1 MTSEDQQQSVEKI
14 THRVAPIN
22 IEDEMKNCFID
33 YAMSV
38 IIGRAIPDARDGLK
52 PVHRRIL
59 YAMLH
64 DEGNTSDKAYKKSA
78 KAVAATMGN
87 YHPHGD
93 SAIYDTL
100 VKMAQ
105 PFSYRY
111 PLIDGQGNF
120 GSIDGDSAAAYR
132 YTEARLTKAAE
143 SLLED
148 IEKETVDFV
157 PNFDESSEE
166 PDVLP
171 SRIPNL
177 LVNGTT
183 GIAVGMA
190 TSMMPHNL
198 GEVCDLVAAFIDQP
212 EMTVEDMMKI
222 LPAPDFPT
230 GGIIMGTDGVKNA
243 YLTGQGKVVVRGVAE
258 IEERKKNF
266 EQIVITEIPYQ
277 VNKAVMIERIAE
289 LVKNKQIEGISDLR
303 DESDKDGIRVI
314 IELKQGVQGNVVL
327 NQLYKHTQLESSF
340 GITNLAI
347 VEKKPMIL
355 SLSEMLKHFI
365 SHRMSVVRRRSQ
377 FDLRKAEERKHILD
391 GLLKA
396 LDMID
401 EVIATIRGSPEVAA
415 AQVALVSKFGFSEMQ
430 ADAILKMQLR
440 RLAALEQQK
449 IIDEKNEL
457 QIIIDKLNWILASDA
472 NILSVVKEET
482 AEIRE
487 KYADDRRSKIDYS
500 ANTDM
505 DILDFIEDKQVLVM
519 LTSQDYIKRMPLES
533 CRQQRRGGRGVTG
546 MTTKD
551 EDSVDKVFLASTHDY
566 LLCFTNKGR
575 AYWLRVHEIPEGSRQ
590 SKGKAIVNL
599 LNLTDEEVAAVIPLR
614 SFDSDK
620 YLFFATKMGKVG
632 KMSQELFSRP
642 RTGGL
647 IAITI
652 LEGDELVDVMVT
664 DGSCDV
670 VLTTWLGQSLRFG
683 EDAVRNTG
691 RGAQGVKG
699 ITLRGT
705 DAVRALT
712 LVEKDHLLTI
722 TEGGFGK
729 RTPFE
734 EFRGKGRGTQGVRN
748 IVTNLERGGV
758 VSSIAIGDDEEIVIT
773 TAGGVVMRTQAGD
786 ISIQK
791 RSTQGVRVI
800 RVDVGDKVTSVA
812 VVPADD
818 EAEETVESPDSGAPV
833 DEVQQNQFSDEGEE

>member
-1 MTSEDQQQSVEKI
+1 MTSEEQQQVAEKI

-198 GEVCDLVAAFIDQP
+198 GEVCDLVTAFIDQP

-365 SHRMSVVRRRSQ
+365 AHRMSVVRRRSQ

-457 QIIIDKLNWILASDA
+457 QVIIDKLNWILASDA

-599 LNLTDEEVAAVIPLR
+599 LNLTDEEVAAVIPMR

-652 LEGDELVDVMVT
+652 LDGDELVDVMVT

-670 VLTTWLGQSLRFG
+670 VLTTWLGQSLRFS
-683 EDAVRNTG
+683 EDEVRNTG

-818 EAEETVESPDSGAPV
+818 EAEEEGDSPAPV
-833 DEVQQNQFSDEGEE
+833 DETQQNLLSDEGEE

>member
-1 MTSEDQQQSVEKI
+1 MTSEDFSPDKAI
-14 THRVAPIN
+14 TPRTELVN
-22 IEDEMKNCFID
+22 IEDELKNCFLD

-38 IIGRAIPDARDGLK
+38 IIGRAIPDVRDGLK

-64 DEGNTSDKAYKKSA
+64 DENNTSDKAYKKSA

-93 SAIYDTL
+93 AAIYDAL

-111 PLIDGQGNF
+111 PLVDGQGNF
-120 GSIDGDSAAAYR
+120 GSIDGDAAAAYR
-132 YTEARLTKAAE
+132 YTEARLTKIAE

-148 IEKETVDFV
+148 IDKKTVDFI

-198 GEVCDLVAAFIDQP
+198 GEVCDLIAAFIDRP
-212 EMTVEDMMKI
+212 DMSVEEMMSI

-230 GGIIMGTDGVKNA
+230 GGIIMGTDGVRNA
-243 YLTGQGKVVVRGVAE
+243 YLTGQGKVVVRGIAE
-258 IEERKKNF
+258 IETRKKNY

-277 VNKAVMIERIAE
+277 VNKAVMIEKIAD
-289 LVKNKQIEGISDLR
+289 LVKTKQIEGISDLR

-314 IELKQGVQGNVVL
+314 VELKQGVQGNVIL
-327 NQLYKHTQLESSF
+327 NQLYKHTPLESSF

-347 VEKKPMIL
+347 VEKKPMVL
-355 SLSEMLKHFI
+355 SLAEILRYFI

-377 FDLRKAEERKHILD
+377 FDLQRAEEHKHILD
-391 GLLKA
+391 GLIKA
-396 LDMID
+396 LELID
-401 EVIATIRGSPEVAA
+401 EVITTIRDSPEIIA
-415 AQVALVSKFGFSEMQ
+415 AQVSLIDKFGFSERQ

-449 IIDEKNEL
+449 IITELNEL
-457 QIIIDKLNWILASDA
+457 QIVINKLNWILSSDS
-472 NILSVVKEET
+472 NILSIVKD
-482 AEIRE
+482 EIIDIHE
-487 KYADDRRSKIDYS
+487 KYADKRRTKIDYS
-500 ANTDM
+500 LNANLDV
-505 DILDFIEDKQVLVM
+505 LDFIEDKQVLVM
-519 LTSQDYIKRMPLES
+519 LTSQNYIKRMPLES
-533 CRQQRRGGRGVTG
+533 CRQQRRGGRGVMG

-551 EDSVDKVFLASTHDY
+551 EDSVNKVFLASTHDY
-566 LLCFTNKGR
+566 LLCFTNQGR
-575 AYWLRVHEIPEGSRQ
+575 VYWLRVHEIPEGSRQ

-599 LNLTDEEVAAVIPLR
+599 LSLTNEDITAVIPLR
-614 SFDSDK
+614 RFESNK

-632 KMSQELFSRP
+632 KLSEELFSHP
-642 RTGGL
+642 RSGGL
-647 IAITI
+647 IAMTI

-664 DGSCDV
+664 DGSCDI
-670 VLTTWLGQSLRFG
+670 VLTTWLGQSLRFS
-683 EDAVRNTG
+683 ESEVRSTG
-691 RGAQGVKG
+691 RGVQGVKG
-699 ITLRGT
+699 ITLRRG
-705 DAVRALT
+705 DVVRALT

-722 TEGGFGK
+722 TEGGYGK
-729 RTPFE
+729 RTSFD
-734 EFRGKGRGTQGVRN
+734 EFHEKGRGTMGVRN
-748 IVTNLERGGV
+748 ILTNLERGGV
-758 VSSIAIGDDEEIVIT
+758 VSSLAIGNDEEIVIT
-773 TAGGVVMRTQAGD
+773 TAGGVVMRTQAND

-800 RVDVGDKVTSVA
+800 RVDEGDRVTSIA
-812 VVPADD
+812 VVPA
-818 EAEETVESPDSGAPV
+818 
-833 DEVQQNQFSDEGEE
+833 GEEEISSTSLII

>member
-1 MTSEDQQQSVEKI
+1 MTSEDFSPDKAIIPRTEL
-14 THRVAPIN
+14 IN
-22 IEDEMKNCFID
+22 IEDELKNCFLD

-38 IIGRAIPDARDGLK
+38 IIGRAIPDVRDGLK

-64 DEGNTSDKAYKKSA
+64 DENNTSDKAYKKSA

-93 SAIYDTL
+93 AAIYDAL

-111 PLIDGQGNF
+111 PLVDGQGNF
-120 GSIDGDSAAAYR
+120 GSIDGDAAAAYR
-132 YTEARLTKAAE
+132 YTEARLTKIAE

-148 IEKETVDFV
+148 IDKKTVDFI

-198 GEVCDLVAAFIDQP
+198 GEVCDLIAAFIDRP
-212 EMTVEDMMKI
+212 DMSVEEMMSI

-230 GGIIMGTDGVKNA
+230 GGIIMGTDGVRNA
-243 YLTGQGKVVVRGVAE
+243 YLTGQGKVVVRGIAE
-258 IEERKKNF
+258 IETRKKNY

-277 VNKAVMIERIAE
+277 VNKAVMIEKIAD
-289 LVKNKQIEGISDLR
+289 LVKAKQIEGISDLR

-314 IELKQGVQGNVVL
+314 VELKQGVQGNVIL
-327 NQLYKHTQLESSF
+327 NQLYKHTPLESSF

-347 VEKKPMIL
+347 VEKKPMVL
-355 SLSEMLKHFI
+355 SLAEILRYFI

-377 FDLRKAEERKHILD
+377 FDLQRAEEHKHILD
-391 GLLKA
+391 GLIKA
-396 LDMID
+396 LELID
-401 EVIATIRGSPEVAA
+401 EVITTIRDSPEIIV
-415 AQVALVSKFGFSEMQ
+415 AQVSLIDKFGFSERQ

-449 IIDEKNEL
+449 IITELNEL
-457 QIIIDKLNWILASDA
+457 QIVINKLNWILSSDS
-472 NILSVVKEET
+472 NILSIVKD
-482 AEIRE
+482 EIIDIHE
-487 KYADDRRSKIDYS
+487 KYADKRRTKIDYS
-500 ANTDM
+500 LNANLDV
-505 DILDFIEDKQVLVM
+505 LDFIEDKQVLVM
-519 LTSQDYIKRMPLES
+519 LTSQNYIKRMPLES
-533 CRQQRRGGRGVTG
+533 CRQQRRGGRGVMG

-551 EDSVDKVFLASTHDY
+551 EDSVNKVFLASTHDY
-566 LLCFTNKGR
+566 LLCFTNQGR
-575 AYWLRVHEIPEGSRQ
+575 VYWLRVHEIPEGSRQ

-599 LNLTDEEVAAVIPLR
+599 LSLTNEDITAVIPLR
-614 SFDSDK
+614 RFESNK

-632 KMSQELFSRP
+632 KLSEELFSHP
-642 RTGGL
+642 RSGGL
-647 IAITI
+647 IAMTI

-664 DGSCDV
+664 DGSCDI
-670 VLTTWLGQSLRFG
+670 VLTTWLGQSLRFS
-683 EDAVRNTG
+683 ESEVRSTG
-691 RGAQGVKG
+691 RGVQGVKG
-699 ITLRGT
+699 ITLRRG
-705 DAVRALT
+705 DVVRALT

-722 TEGGFGK
+722 TEGGYGK
-729 RTPFE
+729 RTSFD
-734 EFRGKGRGTQGVRN
+734 EFHGKGRGTMGVRN
-748 IVTNLERGGV
+748 ILTNLERGGV
-758 VSSIAIGDDEEIVIT
+758 VSSLAIGNDEEIVIT
-773 TAGGVVMRTQAGD
+773 TAGGVVMRTQADD

-800 RVDVGDKVTSVA
+800 RVDEGDRVTSIA
-812 VVPADD
+812 VVPA
-818 EAEETVESPDSGAPV
+818 
-833 DEVQQNQFSDEGEE
+833 GEEEISSTSLII

>member
-1 MTSEDQQQSVEKI
+1 MTSEEAPVVEKI
-14 THRVAPIN
+14 THRTEPVN

-38 IIGRAIPDARDGLK
+38 IIGRAIPDVRDGLK

-59 YAMLH
+59 YAMFH
-64 DEGNTSDKAYKKSA
+64 DENNTSDKAYKKSA

-93 SAIYDTL
+93 AAIYDTL

-111 PLIDGQGNF
+111 PLVDGQGNF

-148 IEKETVDFV
+148 IDKETVDFV
-157 PNFDESSEE
+157 PNFDESSQE

-198 GEVCDLVAAFIDQP
+198 GEVCDLVTAFIDKP
-212 EMTVEDMMKI
+212 EMPIEEMMKI

-230 GGIIMGTDGVKNA
+230 GGIIMGTDGVRNS

-258 IEERKKNF
+258 VEERKKNY

-277 VNKAVMIERIAE
+277 VNKAVMIEKIAD

-327 NQLYKHTQLESSF
+327 NQLYKHTPLESSF

-355 SLSEMLKHFI
+355 SLAEMLRHFI
-365 SHRMSVVRRRSQ
+365 AHRMSVVRRRSL

-415 AQVALVSKFGFSEMQ
+415 AQVALVSKFGFSELQ

-457 QIIIDKLNWILASDA
+457 QVIIDKLNWILASDE
-472 NILSVVKEET
+472 NILSVVKTET

-487 KYADDRRSKIDYS
+487 KYADVRRTKIDYS

-505 DILDFIEDKQVLVM
+505 NVLDFIEDKQVLVM
-519 LTSQDYIKRMPLES
+519 LTSQNYIKRMPLDS

-566 LLCFTNKGR
+566 LLCFTNRGR

-599 LNLTDEEVAAVIPLR
+599 LNLTDEDVTAVIPLR
-614 SFDSDK
+614 NFDADK

-632 KMSQELFSRP
+632 KMSEELFSRP
-642 RTGGL
+642 RSGGL
-647 IAITI
+647 IAMTI

-670 VLTTWLGQSLRFG
+670 VLTTWLGQSLRFS
-683 EDAVRNTG
+683 EDEVRPTG
-691 RGAQGVKG
+691 RGVQGVKG
-699 ITLRGT
+699 ITLRRG

-729 RTPFE
+729 RTAFD
-734 EFRGKGRGTQGVRN
+734 EFRGKGRGTMGVRN
-748 IVTNLERGGV
+748 IMTNLERGGV
-758 VSSIAIGDDEEIVIT
+758 VSSLAIGDDEEIVIT
-773 TAGGVVMRTQAGD
+773 TAGGVVMRTEARD

-791 RSTQGVRVI
+791 RSTQGVRII
-800 RVDVGDKVTSVA
+800 RVDEGDKVTSIA
-812 VVPADD
+812 VVPAD
-818 EAEETVESPDSGAPV
+818 EVGEEESESPEPV
-833 DEVQQNQFSDEGEE
+833 DTDQQDL

>member
-1 MTSEDQQQSVEKI
+1 MTSEDFSPDKAI
-14 THRVAPIN
+14 TPRTELVN
-22 IEDEMKNCFID
+22 IEDELKNCFLD

-38 IIGRAIPDARDGLK
+38 IIGRAIPDVRDGLK

-64 DEGNTSDKAYKKSA
+64 DENNTSDKAYKKSA

-93 SAIYDTL
+93 AAIYDAL

-111 PLIDGQGNF
+111 PLVDGQGNF
-120 GSIDGDSAAAYR
+120 GSIDGDAAAAYR
-132 YTEARLTKAAE
+132 YTEARLTKIAE

-148 IEKETVDFV
+148 IDKKTVDFI

-198 GEVCDLVAAFIDQP
+198 GEVCDLIAAFIDRP
-212 EMTVEDMMKI
+212 DMSVEEMMSI

-230 GGIIMGTDGVKNA
+230 GGIIMGTDGVRNA
-243 YLTGQGKVVVRGVAE
+243 YLTGQGKVVVRGIAE
-258 IEERKKNF
+258 IETRKKNY

-277 VNKAVMIERIAE
+277 VNKAVMIEKIAD
-289 LVKNKQIEGISDLR
+289 LVKTKQIEGISDLR

-314 IELKQGVQGNVVL
+314 VELKQGVQGNVIL
-327 NQLYKHTQLESSF
+327 NQLYKHTPLESSF

-347 VEKKPMIL
+347 VEKKPMVL
-355 SLSEMLKHFI
+355 SLAEILRYFI

-377 FDLRKAEERKHILD
+377 FDLQRAEEHKHILD
-391 GLLKA
+391 GLIKA
-396 LDMID
+396 LELID
-401 EVIATIRGSPEVAA
+401 EVITTIRDSPEIIV
-415 AQVALVSKFGFSEMQ
+415 AQVSLIDKFGFSERQ

-449 IIDEKNEL
+449 IITELNEL
-457 QIIIDKLNWILASDA
+457 QIVINKLNWILSSDS
-472 NILSVVKEET
+472 NILSIVKD
-482 AEIRE
+482 EIIDIHE
-487 KYADDRRSKIDYS
+487 KYADKRRTKIDYS
-500 ANTDM
+500 LNANLDV
-505 DILDFIEDKQVLVM
+505 LDFIEDKQVLVM
-519 LTSQDYIKRMPLES
+519 LTSQNYIKRMPLES
-533 CRQQRRGGRGVTG
+533 CRQQRRGGRGVMG

-551 EDSVDKVFLASTHDY
+551 EDSVNKVFLASTHDY
-566 LLCFTNKGR
+566 LLCFTNQGR
-575 AYWLRVHEIPEGSRQ
+575 VYWLRVHEIPEGSRQ

-599 LNLTDEEVAAVIPLR
+599 LSLTNEDITAVIPLR
-614 SFDSDK
+614 RFESNK

-632 KMSQELFSRP
+632 KLSEELFSHP
-642 RTGGL
+642 RSGGL
-647 IAITI
+647 IAMTI

-664 DGSCDV
+664 DGSCDI
-670 VLTTWLGQSLRFG
+670 VLTTWLGQSLRFS
-683 EDAVRNTG
+683 ESEVRSTG
-691 RGAQGVKG
+691 RGVQGVKG
-699 ITLRGT
+699 ITLRRG
-705 DAVRALT
+705 DVVRALT

-722 TEGGFGK
+722 TEGGYGK
-729 RTPFE
+729 RTSFD
-734 EFRGKGRGTQGVRN
+734 EFHEKGRGTMGVRN
-748 IVTNLERGGV
+748 ILTNLERGGV
-758 VSSIAIGDDEEIVIT
+758 VSSLAIGNDEEIVIT
-773 TAGGVVMRTQAGD
+773 TAGGVVMRTQAND

-800 RVDVGDKVTSVA
+800 RVDEGDRVTSIA
-812 VVPADD
+812 VVPA
-818 EAEETVESPDSGAPV
+818 
-833 DEVQQNQFSDEGEE
+833 GEEEISSTSLII

>member
-1 MTSEDQQQSVEKI
+1 MEKI
-14 THRVAPIN
+14 THRTEPVN

-38 IIGRAIPDARDGLK
+38 IIGRAIPDVRDGLK

-59 YAMLH
+59 YAMFH
-64 DEGNTSDKAYKKSA
+64 DENNTSDKAYKKSA

-93 SAIYDTL
+93 AAIYDTL

-111 PLIDGQGNF
+111 PLVDGQGNF

-148 IEKETVDFV
+148 IDKETVDFV
-157 PNFDESSEE
+157 PNFDESSQE

-198 GEVCDLVAAFIDQP
+198 GEVCDLVTAFIDKP
-212 EMTVEDMMKI
+212 EMPIEEMMKI

-230 GGIIMGTDGVKNA
+230 GGIIMGTDGVRNA

-258 IEERKKNF
+258 VEERKKNY

-277 VNKAVMIERIAE
+277 VNKAVMIEKIAD

-327 NQLYKHTQLESSF
+327 NQLYKHTPLESSF

-355 SLSEMLKHFI
+355 PLAEMLRHFI
-365 SHRMSVVRRRSQ
+365 AHRMSVVRRRSQ

-415 AQVALVSKFGFSEMQ
+415 AQVALVSKFGFSELQ

-457 QIIIDKLNWILASDA
+457 QVIIDKLNWILASDE
-472 NILSVVKEET
+472 NVLSVVKTET

-487 KYADDRRSKIDYS
+487 KYADVRRTKIDYS

-505 DILDFIEDKQVLVM
+505 DVLDFIEDRQVLVM
-519 LTSQDYIKRMPLES
+519 LTSQNYIKRMPLDS

-566 LLCFTNKGR
+566 LLCFTNRGR

-599 LNLTDEEVAAVIPLR
+599 LNLTDEDVTAVIPLR
-614 SFDSDK
+614 NFEADK

-632 KMSQELFSRP
+632 KMSEELFSRP
-642 RTGGL
+642 RSGGL
-647 IAITI
+647 IAMTI

-670 VLTTWLGQSLRFG
+670 VLTTWLGQSLRFS
-683 EDAVRNTG
+683 EDEVRPTG
-691 RGAQGVKG
+691 RGVQGVKG
-699 ITLRGT
+699 ITLRRG

-729 RTPFE
+729 RTAFD
-734 EFRGKGRGTQGVRN
+734 EFRGKGRGTMGVRN

-758 VSSIAIGDDEEIVIT
+758 VSSLAIGDDEEIVIT
-773 TAGGVVMRTQAGD
+773 TAGGVVMRTEARD
-786 ISIQK
+786 ISVQK
-791 RSTQGVRVI
+791 RSTQGVRII
-800 RVDVGDKVTSVA
+800 RVDEGDKVTSIA
-812 VVPADD
+812 VVPAD
-818 EAEETVESPDSGAPV
+818 
-833 DEVQQNQFSDEGEE
+833 EVGEEESGSPEPADTDQQ

>member
-1 MTSEDQQQSVEKI
+1 
-14 THRVAPIN
+14 
-22 IEDEMKNCFID
+22 MKNCFID

-38 IIGRAIPDARDGLK
+38 IIGRAIPDVRDGLK

-59 YAMLH
+59 YAMFH
-64 DEGNTSDKAYKKSA
+64 DENNTSDKAYKKSA

-93 SAIYDTL
+93 AAIYDTL

-111 PLIDGQGNF
+111 PLVDGQGNF

-148 IEKETVDFV
+148 IDKETVDFV
-157 PNFDESSEE
+157 PNFDESSQE

-198 GEVCDLVAAFIDQP
+198 GEVCDLVTAFIDKP
-212 EMTVEDMMKI
+212 DMPIEEMMKI
-222 LPAPDFPT
+222 LPGPDFPT
-230 GGIIMGTDGVKNA
+230 GGIIMGTDGVRNA
-243 YLTGQGKVVVRGVAE
+243 YLTGQGKVIVRGVAE
-258 IEERKKNF
+258 VEERKKNY

-277 VNKAVMIERIAE
+277 VNKAVMIEKIAD

-314 IELKQGVQGNVVL
+314 IELKQGVQGNVIL
-327 NQLYKHTQLESSF
+327 NQLYKHTPLESSF

-347 VEKKPMIL
+347 VDKKPLIL
-355 SLSEMLKHFI
+355 SLSEILRHFI
-365 SHRMSVVRRRSQ
+365 AHRMSVVRRRSQ

-415 AQVALVSKFGFSEMQ
+415 AQVALVSKFGFSEVQ

-449 IIDEKNEL
+449 ILDEKNEL
-457 QIIIDKLNWILASDA
+457 QVIIDRLNWILASDEH
-472 NILSVVKEET
+472 ILSVVKEET
-482 AEIRE
+482 AEIRAQ
-487 KYADDRRSKIDYS
+487 YADERRTKIDYS

-505 DILDFIEDKQVLVM
+505 DVLDFIEDKQVLVM
-519 LTSQDYIKRMPLES
+519 LTSQNYIKRMPLDS

-566 LLCFTNKGR
+566 LLCFTNRGR

-599 LNLTDEEVAAVIPLR
+599 LNLTDEDVTAVIPLR
-614 SFDSDK
+614 NFESDK

-632 KMSQELFSRP
+632 KMSEELFSRP
-642 RTGGL
+642 RSGGL
-647 IAITI
+647 IAMTI

-670 VLTTWLGQSLRFG
+670 VLTAWLGQSLRFS
-683 EDAVRNTG
+683 EDEVRPTG
-691 RGAQGVKG
+691 RGVQG
-699 ITLRGT
+699 
-705 DAVRALT
+705 
-712 LVEKDHLLTI
+712 
-722 TEGGFGK
+722 
-729 RTPFE
+729 
-734 EFRGKGRGTQGVRN
+734 
-748 IVTNLERGGV
+748 
-758 VSSIAIGDDEEIVIT
+758 
-773 TAGGVVMRTQAGD
+773 
-786 ISIQK
+786 
-791 RSTQGVRVI
+791 
-800 RVDVGDKVTSVA
+800 
-812 VVPADD
+812 
-818 EAEETVESPDSGAPV
+818 
-833 DEVQQNQFSDEGEE
+833 

>member
-1 MTSEDQQQSVEKI
+1 MTSEEQAPLVEKI
-14 THRVAPIN
+14 THRTEPVN

-38 IIGRAIPDARDGLK
+38 IIGRAIPDVRDGLK

-59 YAMLH
+59 YAMFH
-64 DEGNTSDKAYKKSA
+64 DENNTSDKAYKKSA

-93 SAIYDTL
+93 AAIYDTL

-111 PLIDGQGNF
+111 PLVDGQGNF

-148 IEKETVDFV
+148 IDKETVDFV
-157 PNFDESSEE
+157 PNFDESSQE

-198 GEVCDLVAAFIDQP
+198 GEVCDLVTAFIDKP
-212 EMTVEDMMKI
+212 DMPIEEMMKI

-230 GGIIMGTDGVKNA
+230 GGIIMGTDGVRNA
-243 YLTGQGKVVVRGVAE
+243 YLTGQGKVIVRGVAE
-258 IEERKKNF
+258 VEERKKNY

-277 VNKAVMIERIAE
+277 VNKAVMIEKIAD

-314 IELKQGVQGNVVL
+314 IELKQGVQGNVIL
-327 NQLYKHTQLESSF
+327 NQLYKHTPLESSF

-347 VEKKPMIL
+347 VDKKPLIL
-355 SLSEMLKHFI
+355 SLAEILRHFI
-365 SHRMSVVRRRSQ
+365 AHRMSVVRRRSQ

-415 AQVALVSKFGFSEMQ
+415 AQVALVSKFGFSEVQ

-449 IIDEKNEL
+449 ILDEKNEL
-457 QIIIDKLNWILASDA
+457 QVIIDRLNWILASDEH
-472 NILSVVKEET
+472 ILSVVKEET
-482 AEIRE
+482 AEIRAQ
-487 KYADDRRSKIDYS
+487 YADERRTKIDYS

-505 DILDFIEDKQVLVM
+505 DVLDFIEDKQVLVM
-519 LTSQDYIKRMPLES
+519 LTSQNYIKRMPLDS

-566 LLCFTNKGR
+566 LLCFTNRGR
-575 AYWLRVHEIPEGSRQ
+575 VYWLRVHEIPEGSRQ

-599 LNLTDEEVAAVIPLR
+599 LNLTDEDVTAVIPLR
-614 SFDSDK
+614 NFESDK

-632 KMSQELFSRP
+632 KMSEELFSRP
-642 RTGGL
+642 RSGGL
-647 IAITI
+647 IAMTI

-670 VLTTWLGQSLRFG
+670 VLTTWLGQSLRFS
-683 EDAVRNTG
+683 EDEVRPTG
-691 RGAQGVKG
+691 RGVQGVKG
-699 ITLRGT
+699 ITLRRGDT
-705 DAVRALT
+705 VRALT

-722 TEGGFGK
+722 TEGGYGK
-729 RTPFE
+729 RTAFD
-734 EFRGKGRGTQGVRN
+734 EFRGKGRGTMGVRN

-758 VSSIAIGDDEEIVIT
+758 VSSLAIGDDEEIVVT
-773 TAGGVVMRTQAGD
+773 TAAGVVMRTQAGD

-791 RSTQGVRVI
+791 RSTQGVRII
-800 RVDVGDKVTSVA
+800 RVDDGDKVTSVT
-812 VVPADD
+812 VVPA
-818 EAEETVESPDSGAPV
+818 EEEEDVPSDSSGPV
-833 DEVQQNQFSDEGEE
+833 DDAQQSLFTDTEE

>member
-1 MTSEDQQQSVEKI
+1 MTSEEQTPIVEKI
-14 THRVAPIN
+14 THRVEPVN

-38 IIGRAIPDARDGLK
+38 IIGRAIPDVRDGLK

-59 YAMLH
+59 YAMFH
-64 DEGNTSDKAYKKSA
+64 DENNTSDKSYKKSA

-93 SAIYDTL
+93 ASIYDAL

-111 PLIDGQGNF
+111 PQVDGQGNF

-132 YTEARLTKAAE
+132 YTEARLTKFAE

-148 IEKETVDFV
+148 IDKETVDFV
-157 PNFDESSEE
+157 QNFDESSQE

-190 TSMMPHNL
+190 TNMMPHNL
-198 GEVCDLVAAFIDQP
+198 GEVCDLVAAFIDRP
-212 EMTVEDMMKI
+212 DIPVEEMMKI

-230 GGIIMGTDGVKNA
+230 GGIIMGTDGVRNA

-258 IEERKKNF
+258 IEERKKNY

-277 VNKAVMIERIAE
+277 VNKAVMIEKIAD
-289 LVKNKQIEGISDLR
+289 LVKNKHIEGISDLR

-314 IELKQGVQGNVVL
+314 IELKQGVQGNVIL
-327 NQLYKHTQLESSF
+327 NQLYKHTPLESSF

-355 SLSEMLKHFI
+355 PLTEILRHFVA
-365 SHRMSVVRRRSQ
+365 HRMSVVRRRSL

-415 AQVALVSKFGFSEMQ
+415 AQVALVSKFGFSEPQ

-457 QIIIDKLNWILASDA
+457 QVIIDKLNWILESDE
-472 NILSVVKEET
+472 NILSVVTDET

-487 KYADDRRSKIDYS
+487 KYADERRTKIDYS

-505 DILDFIEDKQVLVM
+505 DVLDFIEDKQVLVM
-519 LTSQDYIKRMPLES
+519 LTSQNYIKRMPLDS

-566 LLCFTNKGR
+566 LLCFTNRGR

-599 LNLTDEEVAAVIPLR
+599 LNLTDEDVTAVIPLR
-614 SFDSDK
+614 NFESDK
-620 YLFFATKMGKVG
+620 YLFVATKMGKVG
-632 KMSQELFSRP
+632 KMSEELFSRP
-642 RTGGL
+642 RSGGL

-670 VLTTWLGQSLRFG
+670 VLTTWLGQSLRFS
-683 EDAVRNTG
+683 EDEVRPTG
-691 RGAQGVKG
+691 RGVQGVKG
-699 ITLRGT
+699 ITLRRG

-722 TEGGFGK
+722 TEGGYGK
-729 RTPFE
+729 RTVFD
-734 EFRGKGRGTQGVRN
+734 EFRGKGRGTMGVRN

-758 VSSIAIGDDEEIVIT
+758 VSSLAIGDDEEIVIT

-791 RSTQGVRVI
+791 RSTQGVRII
-800 RVDVGDKVTSVA
+800 RVDEGDKVTSIA
-812 VVPADD
+812 VVPADEGGED
-818 EAEETVESPDSGAPV
+818 ESSESPV
-833 DEVQQNQFSDEGEE
+833 DAEQQSLFPDEK

>member
-1 MTSEDQQQSVEKI
+1 
-14 THRVAPIN
+14 
-22 IEDEMKNCFID
+22 MKNCFID

-38 IIGRAIPDARDGLK
+38 IIGRAIPDVRDGLK

-59 YAMLH
+59 YAMFH
-64 DEGNTSDKAYKKSA
+64 DENNTSDKAYKKSA

-93 SAIYDTL
+93 AAIYDTL

-111 PLIDGQGNF
+111 PLVDGQGNF

-148 IEKETVDFV
+148 IDKETVDFV
-157 PNFDESSEE
+157 PNFDESSQE

-198 GEVCDLVAAFIDQP
+198 GEVCDLVTAFIDKP
-212 EMTVEDMMKI
+212 DMPIEEMMKI

-230 GGIIMGTDGVKNA
+230 GGIIMGTNGVRNA
-243 YLTGQGKVVVRGVAE
+243 YLTGQGKVIVRGVAE
-258 IEERKKNF
+258 VEERKKNY

-277 VNKAVMIERIAE
+277 VNKAVMIEKIAD

-314 IELKQGVQGNVVL
+314 IELKQGVQGNVIL
-327 NQLYKHTQLESSF
+327 NQLYKHTPLESSF

-347 VEKKPMIL
+347 VDKKPLIL
-355 SLSEMLKHFI
+355 SLAEILRHFI
-365 SHRMSVVRRRSQ
+365 AHRMSVVRRRSQ

-415 AQVALVSKFGFSEMQ
+415 AQVALVSKFGFSEVQ

-449 IIDEKNEL
+449 ILDEKNEL
-457 QIIIDKLNWILASDA
+457 QVIIDRLNWILASDEH
-472 NILSVVKEET
+472 ILSVVKEET
-482 AEIRE
+482 AEIRAQ
-487 KYADDRRSKIDYS
+487 YADERRTKIDYS

-505 DILDFIEDKQVLVM
+505 DVLDFIEDKQVLVM
-519 LTSQDYIKRMPLES
+519 LTSQNYIKRMPLDS

-566 LLCFTNKGR
+566 LLCFTNRGR

-599 LNLTDEEVAAVIPLR
+599 LNLTDEDVTAVIPLR
-614 SFDSDK
+614 NFESDK

-632 KMSQELFSRP
+632 KMSEELFSRP
-642 RTGGL
+642 RSGGL
-647 IAITI
+647 IAMTI

-670 VLTTWLGQSLRFG
+670 VLTTWLGQSLRFS
-683 EDAVRNTG
+683 EDEVRPTG
-691 RGAQGVKG
+691 RGVQGV
-699 ITLRGT
+699 
-705 DAVRALT
+705 
-712 LVEKDHLLTI
+712 
-722 TEGGFGK
+722 
-729 RTPFE
+729 
-734 EFRGKGRGTQGVRN
+734 
-748 IVTNLERGGV
+748 
-758 VSSIAIGDDEEIVIT
+758 
-773 TAGGVVMRTQAGD
+773 
-786 ISIQK
+786 
-791 RSTQGVRVI
+791 
-800 RVDVGDKVTSVA
+800 
-812 VVPADD
+812 
-818 EAEETVESPDSGAPV
+818 
-833 DEVQQNQFSDEGEE
+833 

>member
-1 MTSEDQQQSVEKI
+1 
-14 THRVAPIN
+14 
-22 IEDEMKNCFID
+22 MKNCFID

-38 IIGRAIPDARDGLK
+38 IIGRAIPDVRDGLK

-59 YAMLH
+59 YAMFH
-64 DEGNTSDKAYKKSA
+64 DENNTSDKAYKKSA

-93 SAIYDTL
+93 AAIYDTL

-111 PLIDGQGNF
+111 PLVDGQGNF

-148 IEKETVDFV
+148 IDKETVDFV
-157 PNFDESSEE
+157 PNFDESSQE

-198 GEVCDLVAAFIDQP
+198 GEVCDLVAAFIDKP
-212 EMTVEDMMKI
+212 DMPVEEMMKI

-230 GGIIMGTDGVKNA
+230 GGIIMGTDGVRNA

-258 IEERKKNF
+258 VEERKKNY

-277 VNKAVMIERIAE
+277 VNKAVMIEKIAD

-314 IELKQGVQGNVVL
+314 IELKQGVQGNVIL
-327 NQLYKHTQLESSF
+327 NQLYKHTPLESSF

-355 SLSEMLKHFI
+355 SLAEILRHFI

-401 EVIATIRGSPEVAA
+401 EVIATIRGSPEIAA
-415 AQVALVSKFGFSEMQ
+415 AQVALVSRFGFSEQQ

-457 QIIIDKLNWILASDA
+457 QVIIDKLNRILASDA
-472 NILSVVKEET
+472 NILSVIKEET
-482 AEIRE
+482 AEIRA
-487 KYADDRRSKIDYS
+487 KYADERRTKIDHS
-500 ANTDM
+500 TSM
-505 DILDFIEDKQVLVM
+505 DRDVLDFIEDKQVLVM
-519 LTSQDYIKRMPLES
+519 LTSQNYIKRMPLDS

-566 LLCFTNKGR
+566 LLCFTNRGR
-575 AYWLRVHEIPEGSRQ
+575 VYWLRVHEIPEGSRQ

-599 LNLTDEEVAAVIPLR
+599 LNLTDEDVTAVIPLR
-614 SFDSDK
+614 NFESDK

-632 KMSQELFSRP
+632 KMSEELFSRP
-642 RTGGL
+642 RSGGL
-647 IAITI
+647 IAMTI

-670 VLTTWLGQSLRFG
+670 VLTTWLGQSLRFS
-683 EDAVRNTG
+683 EDEVRSTG
-691 RGAQGVKG
+691 RGVQGVKG
-699 ITLRGT
+699 ITLRRG

-722 TEGGFGK
+722 TEGGYGK
-729 RTPFE
+729 RTAFD
-734 EFRGKGRGTQGVRN
+734 EFRGKGRGTMGVRN
-748 IVTNLERGGV
+748 IMTNLERGGV
-758 VSSIAIGDDEEIVIT
+758 VSSLAIGDDEEIVIT
-773 TAGGVVMRTQAGD
+773 TAGGVMMRTQAGD

-791 RSTQGVRVI
+791 RSTQGVRII
-800 RVDVGDKVTSVA
+800 RVDEGDKVTSIA
-812 VVPADD
+812 VVPAD
-818 EAEETVESPDSGAPV
+818 
-833 DEVQQNQFSDEGEE
+833 EGEEESSESPVP

>member
-1 MTSEDQQQSVEKI
+1 MTSEDFSPDKAIIPRTEL
-14 THRVAPIN
+14 IN
-22 IEDEMKNCFID
+22 IEDELKNCFLD

-38 IIGRAIPDARDGLK
+38 IIGRAIPDVRDGLK

-64 DEGNTSDKAYKKSA
+64 DENNTSDKAYKKSA

-93 SAIYDTL
+93 AAIYDAL

-111 PLIDGQGNF
+111 PLVDGQGNF
-120 GSIDGDSAAAYR
+120 GSIDGDAAAAYR
-132 YTEARLTKAAE
+132 YTEARLTKIAE

-148 IEKETVDFV
+148 IDKKTVDFI

-198 GEVCDLVAAFIDQP
+198 GEVCDLIAAFIDKP
-212 EMTVEDMMKI
+212 DMSVEEMMSI

-230 GGIIMGTDGVKNA
+230 GGIIMGTDGVRNA
-243 YLTGQGKVVVRGVAE
+243 YLTGQGKVVVRGIAE
-258 IEERKKNF
+258 IETRKKNY

-277 VNKAVMIERIAE
+277 VNKAVMIEKIAD
-289 LVKNKQIEGISDLR
+289 LVKAKQIEGISDLR

-314 IELKQGVQGNVVL
+314 VELKQGVQGNVIL
-327 NQLYKHTQLESSF
+327 NQLYKHTPLESSF

-347 VEKKPMIL
+347 VEKKPMVL
-355 SLSEMLKHFI
+355 SLAEILRYFI

-377 FDLRKAEERKHILD
+377 FDLQRAEEHKHILD
-391 GLLKA
+391 GLIKA
-396 LDMID
+396 LELID
-401 EVIATIRGSPEVAA
+401 EVITTIRDSPEIIV
-415 AQVALVSKFGFSEMQ
+415 AQVSLIDKFGFSERQ

-449 IIDEKNEL
+449 IITELNEL
-457 QIIIDKLNWILASDA
+457 QIVINKLNWILSSDS
-472 NILSVVKEET
+472 NILSIVKD
-482 AEIRE
+482 EIIDIHE
-487 KYADDRRSKIDYS
+487 KYADKRRTKIDYS
-500 ANTDM
+500 VNANLDV
-505 DILDFIEDKQVLVM
+505 LDFIEDKQVLVM
-519 LTSQDYIKRMPLES
+519 LTSQNYIKRMPLES
-533 CRQQRRGGRGVTG
+533 CRQQRRGGRGVMG

-551 EDSVDKVFLASTHDY
+551 EDSVNKVFLASTHDY
-566 LLCFTNKGR
+566 LLCFTNQGR
-575 AYWLRVHEIPEGSRQ
+575 VYWLRVHEIPEGSRQ

-599 LNLTDEEVAAVIPLR
+599 LSLTNEDITAVIPLR
-614 SFDSDK
+614 RFESNK

-632 KMSQELFSRP
+632 KLSEELFSHP
-642 RTGGL
+642 RSGGL
-647 IAITI
+647 IAMTI

-664 DGSCDV
+664 DGSCDI
-670 VLTTWLGQSLRFG
+670 VLTTWLGQSLRFS
-683 EDAVRNTG
+683 ESEVRSTG
-691 RGAQGVKG
+691 RGVQGVKG
-699 ITLRGT
+699 ITLRRG
-705 DAVRALT
+705 DVVRALT

-722 TEGGFGK
+722 TEGGYGK
-729 RTPFE
+729 RTSFD
-734 EFRGKGRGTQGVRN
+734 EFHEKGRGTMGVRN
-748 IVTNLERGGV
+748 ILTNLERGGV
-758 VSSIAIGDDEEIVIT
+758 VSSLAIGNDEEIVIT
-773 TAGGVVMRTQAGD
+773 TAGGVVMRTQASD

-800 RVDVGDKVTSVA
+800 RVDEGDRVTSIA
-812 VVPADD
+812 VVPA
-818 EAEETVESPDSGAPV
+818 
-833 DEVQQNQFSDEGEE
+833 GEEEISSTSLII

>member
-1 MTSEDQQQSVEKI
+1 MTSEDFSPDKAIIPRTEL
-14 THRVAPIN
+14 IN
-22 IEDEMKNCFID
+22 IEDELKNCFLD

-38 IIGRAIPDARDGLK
+38 IIGRAIPDVRDGLK

-64 DEGNTSDKAYKKSA
+64 DENNTSDKAYKKSA

-93 SAIYDTL
+93 AAIYDTL

-111 PLIDGQGNF
+111 PLVDGQGNF
-120 GSIDGDSAAAYR
+120 GSIDGDAAAAYR
-132 YTEARLTKAAE
+132 YTEARLTKIAE

-148 IEKETVDFV
+148 IDKKTVDFI

-198 GEVCDLVAAFIDQP
+198 GEVCDLIAAFIDRP
-212 EMTVEDMMKI
+212 DMSVEEMMSI

-230 GGIIMGTDGVKNA
+230 GGIIMGTDGVRNA
-243 YLTGQGKVVVRGVAE
+243 YLTGQGKVVVRGIAE
-258 IEERKKNF
+258 IETRKKNY

-277 VNKAVMIERIAE
+277 VNKAVMIEKIAD
-289 LVKNKQIEGISDLR
+289 LVKTKQIEGISDLR

-314 IELKQGVQGNVVL
+314 VELKQGVQGNVIL
-327 NQLYKHTQLESSF
+327 NQLYKHTPLESSF

-347 VEKKPMIL
+347 VEKKPMVL
-355 SLSEMLKHFI
+355 SLAEILRYFI

-377 FDLRKAEERKHILD
+377 FDLQRAEEHKHILD
-391 GLLKA
+391 GLIKA
-396 LDMID
+396 LELID
-401 EVIATIRGSPEVAA
+401 EVITTIRDSPEIIV
-415 AQVALVSKFGFSEMQ
+415 AQVSLIDKFGFSERQ

-449 IIDEKNEL
+449 IITELNEL
-457 QIIIDKLNWILASDA
+457 QIVINKLNWILSSDS
-472 NILSVVKEET
+472 NILSIVKD
-482 AEIRE
+482 EIIDIHE
-487 KYADDRRSKIDYS
+487 KYADKRRTKIDYS
-500 ANTDM
+500 LNANLDV
-505 DILDFIEDKQVLVM
+505 LDFIEDKQVLVM
-519 LTSQDYIKRMPLES
+519 LTSQNYIKRMPLES
-533 CRQQRRGGRGVTG
+533 CRQQRRGGRGVMG

-551 EDSVDKVFLASTHDY
+551 EDSVNKVFLASTHDY
-566 LLCFTNKGR
+566 LLCFTNQGR
-575 AYWLRVHEIPEGSRQ
+575 VYWLRVHEIPEGSRQ

-599 LNLTDEEVAAVIPLR
+599 LSLTNEDITAVIPLR
-614 SFDSDK
+614 RFESNK

-632 KMSQELFSRP
+632 KLSEELFSHP
-642 RTGGL
+642 RSGGL
-647 IAITI
+647 IAMTI

-664 DGSCDV
+664 DGSCDI
-670 VLTTWLGQSLRFG
+670 VLTTWLGQSLRFS
-683 EDAVRNTG
+683 ESEVRSTG
-691 RGAQGVKG
+691 RGVQGVKG
-699 ITLRGT
+699 ITLRRG
-705 DAVRALT
+705 DVVRALT

-722 TEGGFGK
+722 TEGGYGK
-729 RTPFE
+729 RTSFD
-734 EFRGKGRGTQGVRN
+734 EFHEKGRGTMGVRN
-748 IVTNLERGGV
+748 ILTNLERGGV
-758 VSSIAIGDDEEIVIT
+758 VSSLAIGNDEEIVIT
-773 TAGGVVMRTQAGD
+773 TAGGVVMRTQAND

-800 RVDVGDKVTSVA
+800 RVDEGDRVTSIA
-812 VVPADD
+812 VVPA
-818 EAEETVESPDSGAPV
+818 
-833 DEVQQNQFSDEGEE
+833 GEEEISSTSLII

>member
-1 MTSEDQQQSVEKI
+1 
-14 THRVAPIN
+14 
-22 IEDEMKNCFID
+22 MKNCFID

-38 IIGRAIPDARDGLK
+38 IIGRAIPDVRDGLK

-59 YAMLH
+59 YAMFH
-64 DEGNTSDKAYKKSA
+64 DENNTSDKAYKKSA

-93 SAIYDTL
+93 AAIYDTL

-111 PLIDGQGNF
+111 PLVDGQGNF

-148 IEKETVDFV
+148 IDKETVDFV
-157 PNFDESSEE
+157 PNFDESSQE

-198 GEVCDLVAAFIDQP
+198 GEVCDLVTAFIDKP
-212 EMTVEDMMKI
+212 DMPIEEMMKI

-230 GGIIMGTDGVKNA
+230 GGIIMGTDGVRNA
-243 YLTGQGKVVVRGVAE
+243 YLTGQGKVIVRGVAE
-258 IEERKKNF
+258 VEERKKNY

-277 VNKAVMIERIAE
+277 VNKAVMIEKIAD

-314 IELKQGVQGNVVL
+314 IELKQGVQGNVIL
-327 NQLYKHTQLESSF
+327 NQLYKHTPLESSF

-347 VEKKPMIL
+347 VDKKPLIL
-355 SLSEMLKHFI
+355 SLAEILRHFI
-365 SHRMSVVRRRSQ
+365 AHRMSVVRRRSQ

-415 AQVALVSKFGFSEMQ
+415 AQVALVSKFGFSEVQ

-449 IIDEKNEL
+449 ILDEKNEL
-457 QIIIDKLNWILASDA
+457 QVIIDRLNWILASDEH
-472 NILSVVKEET
+472 ILSVVKEET
-482 AEIRE
+482 AEIRAQ
-487 KYADDRRSKIDYS
+487 YADERRTKIDYS

-505 DILDFIEDKQVLVM
+505 DVLDFIEDKQVLVM
-519 LTSQDYIKRMPLES
+519 LTSQNYIKRMPLDS

-566 LLCFTNKGR
+566 
-575 AYWLRVHEIPEGSRQ
+575 
-590 SKGKAIVNL
+590 
-599 LNLTDEEVAAVIPLR
+599 
-614 SFDSDK
+614 
-620 YLFFATKMGKVG
+620 
-632 KMSQELFSRP
+632 
-642 RTGGL
+642 
-647 IAITI
+647 
-652 LEGDELVDVMVT
+652 
-664 DGSCDV
+664 
-670 VLTTWLGQSLRFG
+670 
-683 EDAVRNTG
+683 
-691 RGAQGVKG
+691 
-699 ITLRGT
+699 
-705 DAVRALT
+705 
-712 LVEKDHLLTI
+712 
-722 TEGGFGK
+722 
-729 RTPFE
+729 
-734 EFRGKGRGTQGVRN
+734 
-748 IVTNLERGGV
+748 
-758 VSSIAIGDDEEIVIT
+758 
-773 TAGGVVMRTQAGD
+773 
-786 ISIQK
+786 
-791 RSTQGVRVI
+791 
-800 RVDVGDKVTSVA
+800 
-812 VVPADD
+812 
-818 EAEETVESPDSGAPV
+818 
-833 DEVQQNQFSDEGEE
+833 